1 MHSST
6 PTVCVFCASSTRV
19 SAEYTHAAQT
29 LANILVNNGFGI
41 RYGGGSVGLMGAIA
55 DTVLSRGGLITGIIP
70 EFMVER
76 EWQHPLVTNM
86 MVVETMAERKKLL
99 IEGVAAIVTLPG
111 STGTLEELI
120 EVISLKK
127 LGQIDTPIIIINTKG
142 FFNPLLEMLRRMVDE
157 QFMPASDLT
166 LYTVIDHPEQII
178 DAMAMTS
185 VMQNEN

>member
-55 DTVLSRGGLITGIIP
+55 DTVLSRGGQITGIIP

-127 LGQIDTPIIIINTKG
+127 LGQIDTPIIIINTNG

-166 LYTVIDHPEQII
+166 LYTVIDHPKQII